1 MTTQVRPHAAKGQA
15 ANTCVQSCVVNIAL
29 VPVAAPPV
37 TCSLGNRSVSDVTQ
51 LPVPLPAGCHL
62 YHLSGDIGWSE
73 FLEIMMHTLQQIA
86 EDPDS
91 GQKSYQVRQWLDY
104 CLR

>member
-1 MTTQVRPHAAKGQA
+1 M
-15 ANTCVQSCVVNIAL
+15 
-29 VPVAAPPV
+29 
-37 TCSLGNRSVSDVTQ
+37 SDVTQ
-51 LPVPLPAGCHL
+51 LPVPLSAGCHL

-91 GQKSYQVRQWLDY
+91 GQKSYQVRQWLDDWFEVTEDLSG